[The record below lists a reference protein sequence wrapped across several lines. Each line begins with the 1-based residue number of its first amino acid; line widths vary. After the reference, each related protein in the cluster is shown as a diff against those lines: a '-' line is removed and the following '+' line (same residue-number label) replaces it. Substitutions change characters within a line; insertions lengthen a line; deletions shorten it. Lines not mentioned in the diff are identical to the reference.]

1 MTLNGCNGSSFPVP
15 PPLPQAGEGVL
26 GTALVPPRTPAVR
39 LACLDIK
46 NLISGCLFDQSDAG
60 ATGVQPDKPPARLAF
75 SFPISFGDAKE
86 MGSAVGPKPDLLPQ
100 TKHTAQTRSSN
111 GPHPRLPPAGE
122 CVKCSPL
129 PNPLPQAGEGA
140 MQRIVSSL
148 GQAATV
154 LQCTCAIS
162 GIAAIKSLVYWCC
175 GSSSTACASPTSTS
189 WPRCMTPMSSHI
201 WRITARLWLMSR

>member
-1 MTLNGCNGSSFPVP
+1 MRPSPQPSPASRRGSSRHSACATPH
-15 PPLPQAGEGVL
+15 ASCKTGVL
-26 GTALVPPRTPAVR
+26 GH
-39 LACLDIK
+39 K

-75 SFPISFGDAKE
+75 SFPHFFWRRKRNG
-86 MGSAVGPKPDLLPQ
+86 VGCR
-100 TKHTAQTRSSN
+100 AETRPPASN
-111 GPHPRLPPAGE
+111 QAHRPNKKLVGPHPRLPPAGE